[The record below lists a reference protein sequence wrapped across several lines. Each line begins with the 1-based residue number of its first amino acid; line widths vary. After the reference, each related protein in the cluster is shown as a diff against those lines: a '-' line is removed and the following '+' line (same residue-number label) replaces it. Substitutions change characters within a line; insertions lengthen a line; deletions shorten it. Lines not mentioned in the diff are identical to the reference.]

1 MTPPSMSASILV
13 YSSSS
18 LEHSSSPSSGRC
30 TPRLVDSDPR
40 TLPAFSRGFQS
51 RLLTVTGSG
60 NFRSGSGLPCSARR
74 KVIGMRATLL
84 LLTIL
89 VAAAVPAAA
98 QPVFSKDHPRPTVG
112 IGVGVSDDGNW
123 SGDGK
128 NLLLS
133 GTYELPFGDW
143 ARVRLEA
150 ARTRQAIPALV
161 YRADGGDTARFTRL
175 TLSLAGV
182 KRSLAPIAPYG
193 GLGIGLYRATF
204 DRAPASS
211 WRAAPYVHGGIE
223 VQASDTIA
231 IDGEI
236 GVHAIGGHFYPES
249 GLLGEALLRIKI
261 GL

>member
-1 MTPPSMSASILV
+1 MTVPTRTAPGWCRCGTAWRWCGLTTASVGCPDVKLQGSIRV
-13 YSSSS
+13 VDRQ
-18 LEHSSSPSSGRC
+18 EISG
-30 TPRLVDSDPR
+30 S
-40 TLPAFSRGFQS
+40 
-51 RLLTVTGSG
+51 
-60 NFRSGSGLPCSARR
+60 RSGLQGAACTRVS
-74 KVIGMRATLL
+74 VMRATLI
-84 LLTIL
+84 LTML

-98 QPVFSKDHPRPTVG
+98 QPAISQDHPRPTFG

-133 GTYELPFGDW
+133 GTYEVPLRDW

-150 ARTRQAIPALV
+150 ARTRQAIPAFV
-161 YRADGGDTARFTRL
+161 YRGDLGDTARFTRL

-204 DRAPASS
+204 DRAPASG
-211 WRAAPYVHGGIE
+211 WRAGPYLHGGIE
-223 VQASDTIA
+223 VQAGDTVA

-236 GVHAIGGHFYPES
+236 GVHAIGGHFYSES
-249 GLLGEALLRIKI
+249 GLLGEALVRIKI
-261 GL
+261 AL